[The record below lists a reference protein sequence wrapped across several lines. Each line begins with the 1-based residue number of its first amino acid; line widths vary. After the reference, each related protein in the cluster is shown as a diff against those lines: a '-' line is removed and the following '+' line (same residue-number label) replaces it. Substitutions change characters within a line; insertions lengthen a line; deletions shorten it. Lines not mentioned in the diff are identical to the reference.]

1 MSAPRSPDSASAT
14 PYNEKEII
22 ELAWQEGH
30 DADIPSNAG
39 FVAEDSAKD
48 ADSFSGS
55 ADRDLEKGGK
65 PGSVNSSTVEESK
78 ITHTADIEECQ
89 PSSTVEPTAADPD
102 VVDWDGPDDP
112 ANPMNFSGK
121 VKVIHIAILS
131 LLTLVTP
138 LASSMFAPGVPEVM
152 RDFKTDSATLAS
164 FVVSVYILGF
174 AFGPLA
180 VAPMSELYGRYW
192 IYTICNALFIIFTV
206 ACALAQNMA
215 QLCVFRFF
223 AGAFGVAPITIGSG
237 TIADMIAPQKRGG
250 AMAIWAIGPLLG
262 PVIGP
267 VAGGYLSVAAGWR
280 WVFWTLAIVS
290 GVCCICCFF
299 FTRETYAP
307 VLLARKA
314 AKLRKETGNTALHSK
329 LDNGLSPRD
338 LFKRSIVRPTKM
350 LLLSPIVAAMSVYM
364 AVAYGI
370 MYLLFTTFTFVFID
384 YYGFTESNVGLVY
397 IGTGIGMLLGLVVL
411 GAVSDKLSLR
421 LAAKNGGEMKPEYR
435 LPPLIIAGPFIPA
448 GLFIYGWG
456 ADKHV
461 QWALPLFG
469 TLLVGIGMIGLFMCI
484 QTYLVDAFTIHAA
497 SAIAA
502 NTVLRSI
509 VGAIL
514 PLCGLR
520 MYDALG
526 LGWGNSL
533 IGFIALALVPIPVL
547 FYKYGEAI
555 RRRTKVKL

>member
-192 IYTICNALFIIFTV
+192 IYTICNALFIICKSPLPPAHIRT
-206 ACALAQNMA
+206 NSK
-215 QLCVFRFF
+215 QL
-223 AGAFGVAPITIGSG
+223 
-237 TIADMIAPQKRGG
+237 
-250 AMAIWAIGPLLG
+250 PLR
-262 PVIGP
+262 V
-267 VAGGYLSVAAGWR
+267 R
-280 WVFWTLAIVS
+280 
-290 GVCCICCFF
+290 
-299 FTRETYAP
+299 
-307 VLLARKA
+307 
-314 AKLRKETGNTALHSK
+314 LRKTWLSSASSDSLRAPLALHPLPSE
-329 LDNGLSPRD
+329 
-338 LFKRSIVRPTKM
+338 
-350 LLLSPIVAAMSVYM
+350 AA
-364 AVAYGI
+364 
-370 MYLLFTTFTFVFID
+370 
-384 YYGFTESNVGLVY
+384 
-397 IGTGIGMLLGLVVL
+397 
-411 GAVSDKLSLR
+411 
-421 LAAKNGGEMKPEYR
+421 
-435 LPPLIIAGPFIPA
+435 PL
-448 GLFIYGWG
+448 
-456 ADKHV
+456 
-461 QWALPLFG
+461 
-469 TLLVGIGMIGLFMCI
+469 
-484 QTYLVDAFTIHAA
+484 QT
-497 SAIAA
+497 
-502 NTVLRSI
+502 
-509 VGAIL
+509 
-514 PLCGLR
+514 
-520 MYDALG
+520 
-526 LGWGNSL
+526 
-533 IGFIALALVPIPVL
+533 
-547 FYKYGEAI
+547 
-555 RRRTKVKL
+555 